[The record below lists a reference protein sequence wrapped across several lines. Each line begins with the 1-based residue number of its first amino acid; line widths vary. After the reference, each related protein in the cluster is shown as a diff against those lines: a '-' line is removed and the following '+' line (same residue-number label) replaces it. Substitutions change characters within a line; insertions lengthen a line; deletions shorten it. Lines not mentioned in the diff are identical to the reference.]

1 MESTSAAT
9 PALESLRSRLR
20 KALVQPIDP
29 AALAVFR
36 FGFGSIVA
44 WEVWR
49 AFDGNLIR
57 ADYDLPTYLFRWWLF
72 EWVRPLPGSLIY
84 VAFGILGV
92 AAVFLALGF
101 FYRIAA
107 AVTYLGLTYWLLL
120 DKASYLNHRYLA
132 GLFALLLFFVRAD
145 ASYSLDNIRKKRRLP
160 QHFAPSWSLWLIR
173 FQVGA
178 PYFFSGIS
186 KLNFDWLFR
195 AEPLKLA
202 LAQQT
207 DFPVVGRFFESNAL
221 AHVLAWGSAML
232 DCTVPFLLL
241 HRRTRVPAFALA
253 IGFHFMN
260 SRLFGIGIFP
270 WMMIVGTSVFFD
282 PDWPRRLLASLRS
295 PDNRLVRPVVAIG
308 AAMGFAIGGF
318 LPREFAIVQALSGA
332 FGVGVLTF
340 HVLPERLRQSKLVR
354 REEVSA
360 PGRFV
365 LGRATAVLLVAWVA
379 VQVLLPLRHFVIPGN
394 VHWTEEGNRFAW
406 HLLLRV
412 KTARLAFIL
421 EDNSTDERWVE
432 DLSRHLTPYQISK
445 ARLPDMIL
453 QLAHHLKGHYAAQ
466 GRDVEVRVQA
476 VARLN
481 GRPEQSFIFP
491 NQDLTEVSRPYI
503 PPADWIE
510 PLEPYNNNN
519 NNN

>member
-1 MESTSAAT
+1 MESTSAAPVST
-9 PALESLRSRLR
+9 STALR
-20 KALVQPIDP
+20 KRLANALVQPVD
-29 AALAVFR
+29 AASLAVFR

-84 VAFGILGV
+84 VAFGLLGV
-92 AAVFLALGF
+92 AAACLALGLF
-101 FYRIAA
+101 HRVAA
-107 AVTYLGLTYWLLL
+107 ATTFLGLTYWLLL
-120 DKASYLNHRYLA
+120 DKSSYLNHRYLA

-145 ASYSLDNIRKKRRLP
+145 AAYSLDNIRRKSPRSRRLIP
-160 QHFAPSWSLWLIR
+160 AWSLWLLR

-195 AEPLKLA
+195 AEPLKSA

-207 DFPVVGRFFESNAL
+207 DFPVIGRFFESNAL
-221 AHVLAWGSAML
+221 AHVLAWGSAAL

-282 PDWPRRLLASLRS
+282 SDWPRRLASSLRS
-295 PDNRLVRPVVAIG
+295 PDNRLVRPVVTLG
-308 AAMGFAIGGF
+308 ALVGFAIGGF

-332 FGVGVLTF
+332 FGVGVLAF
-340 HVLPERLRQSKLVR
+340 HLVPERIREGTQAQ
-354 REEVSA
+354 REEPPT
-360 PGRFV
+360 PGRML
-365 LGRATAVLLVAWVA
+365 LGRTTAVLLTAWVA
-379 VQVLLPLRHFVIPGN
+379 IQLLLPLRHFVIPGN

-412 KTARLAFIL
+412 KTARLAFIV
-421 EDNSTDERWVE
+421 EEPSTSKRWVE
-432 DLSRHLTPYQISK
+432 DLRQHLTPYQISK

-453 QLAHHLKGHYAAQ
+453 QFAHHLKGLYAAQ
-466 GRDVEVRVQA
+466 GRDVEVRVEA

-481 GRPEQSFIFP
+481 GRPEQWFIFG
-491 NQDLTEVSRPYI
+491 NRDLTQISRPYI

-510 PLEPYNNNN
+510 PLRPFH
-519 NNN
+519 

>member
-1 MESTSAAT
+1 MKSTSAAPVST
-9 PALESLRSRLR
+9 VIALRQRLAN
-20 KALVQPIDP
+20 ALVQPIDP

-72 EWVRPLPGSLIY
+72 EWVKPLPGVLIY
-84 VAFGILGV
+84 VAFGVLGV
-92 AAVFLALGF
+92 AAACLALGL
-101 FYRIAA
+101 FYRIVA

-120 DKASYLNHRYLA
+120 DKSSYLNHRYLA
-132 GLFALLLFFVRAD
+132 GLFALLFFFVRAD
-145 ASYSLDNIRKKRRLP
+145 AAYSLDNVRKKGSKSSERFVP
-160 QHFAPSWSLWLIR
+160 AWSLWLIR

-195 AEPLKLA
+195 AEPLKSA

-207 DFPVVGRFFESNAL
+207 DFPLVGRFFESNAL
-221 AHVLAWGSAML
+221 AHVLAWGSAAL

-282 PDWPRRLLASLRS
+282 PDWPRRLIVSFRS
-295 PDNRLVRPVVAIG
+295 PNNRVVRPVVAIG
-308 AAMGFAIGGF
+308 AAIGFAIGGF
-318 LPREFAIVQALSGA
+318 LPREFAIVQALTGA
-332 FGVGVLTF
+332 FGVGVLAF
-340 HVLPERLRQSKLVR
+340 HVIPERLRD
-354 REEVSA
+354 SA
-360 PGRFV
+360 RAPRDARPAPIRFV
-365 LGRATAVLLVAWVA
+365 LGRTAAVLLAAWVA
-379 VQVLLPLRHFVIPGN
+379 IQVLLPLRHFAIPGN

-406 HLLLRV
+406 HLLVRV
-412 KTARLAFIL
+412 KTARLAFIV
-421 EDNSTDERWVE
+421 EEPATGKRWVE

-453 QLAHHLKGHYAAQ
+453 QFAHHLKSHYSAQ
-466 GRDVEVRVQA
+466 GREVEVRVEA

-481 GRPEQSFIFP
+481 GRPEQWFIFP
-491 NQDLTEVSRPYI
+491 NKDLTEVSRPYI

-510 PLEPYNNNN
+510 PLRPYN
-519 NNN
+519 